1 MYQANNYGYN
11 PYGTY
16 VPQRPVTQPVPQLE
30 QFRSGLNGKQVD
42 SLDVVKAVEYP
53 LDGSISYFPLTDGS
67 AIVTK
72 QLKMDG
78 TSKTVVYKPVDDD
91 PVELP
96 KYITS
101 DELNT
106 AIEKIDLS
114 EIEDLKDE
122 IRELRQEFKD
132 FKKKKKDDQ

>member
-1 MYQANNYGYN
+1 
-11 PYGTY
+11 
-16 VPQRPVTQPVPQLE
+16 
-30 QFRSGLNGKQVD
+30 
-42 SLDVVKAVEYP
+42 
-53 LDGSISYFPLTDGS
+53 
-67 AIVTK
+67 
-72 QLKMDG
+72 MDG
-78 TSKTVVYKPVDDD
+78 TSKTVVYKPVDDE

-101 DELNT
+101 EELNT